1 MKKII
6 VAIVVL
12 VVVGAGY
19 YFISPLFTKT
29 TVSEAVPVV
38 AGSDEASV
46 TVLKEGMFT
55 GFDKVHTGSGTAR
68 VVSVGGKRYIRF
80 EQDFVVNNG
89 PDLYVGL
96 GANGA
101 YTKGSELGVLKGT
114 NGSQNYELPDGVDPE
129 EVWIWCKAFGV
140 PFAKAVLTIE

>member
-19 YFISPLFTKT
+19 YFISPFFIQT
-29 TVSEAVPVV
+29 TVNETLPTVS
-38 AGSDEASV
+38 GIDETSV
-46 TVLKEGMFT
+46 TVLKEGTFT

-68 VVSVGGKRYIRF
+68 IVSVGDKRYIRF
-80 EQDFVVNNG
+80 EEDFVVNNG

-96 GANGA
+96 GANGT

-114 NGSQNYELPDGVDPE
+114 NGSQNYELPDGVDPQ

-140 PFAKAVLTIE
+140 PFAKAVLK